1 MHFAAVERAQEGSMD
16 VPHRKYFSALFSSDI
31 PHEEHVI
38 VEKRSTPRSGELKSS
53 RNTLT
58 LSLYVAL
65 VARFS
70 ALSNVLLV

>member
-1 MHFAAVERAQEGSMD
+1 MD
-16 VPHRKYFSALFSSDI
+16 VPHREFFSAFSSDI

-38 VEKRSTPRSGELKSS
+38 VQKRSTPRSGELKSS

-58 LSLYVAL
+58 LNSLYVAL

-70 ALSNVLLV
+70 ALSYVLLV